1 MSRKCIGRNRG
12 LTTSQYFIR
21 QNTASTIARRM
32 QYLNEPLKRTTQY
45 VVDELRAADGDG
57 GVIAIDDAGNGE
69 YSFPHVSER
78 IIDTVCSVYDS
89 QLPRH
94 VPRRDL

>member
-1 MSRKCIGRNRG
+1 MYVVLHTRPFKL
-12 LTTSQYFIR
+12 LTALQYFIR

-32 QYLNEPLKRTTQY
+32 QYLNDPLKRATQY

-69 YSFPHVSER
+69 SRLLDPTLRQAH
-78 IIDTVCSVYDS
+78 TLTQS
-89 QLPRH
+89 Q
-94 VPRRDL
+94 